1 MSKKESIVDPG
12 IKLSLDQEEYSS
24 KKNGRASTDPKSL
37 TDPSRRSFLN
47 KAGGMMAVALAA
59 AVVPIEPLLGGKESR
74 AEASVISY
82 QSGNRADASLNYR
95 DDTANAE
102 HLDIGILPDNGDAAR
117 FTDHS
122 AIWHKA
128 LLHDDL
134 EIVNQNAWNSFTTAL
149 TSGNFEDFQNVI
161 VGNPGGTNFT
171 GTLNGPMGSYA
182 FDLEG
187 LDSHATSVPPSP
199 SVTSAQEAAE
209 AVEHYWAALLR
220 DVSFIDYPVNAT
232 VALAAADMNKLSFVL
247 SGSKQGPPFPV
258 TPFNLFRG
266 QSFKGDGNVKG
277 PFVSQFLI
285 QPTFYGAQPLSQRA
299 RTFLPG
305 QDFMTTVDEF
315 KRIQNGQ
322 VPSTPVAFDPTFRF
336 LRNGRS
342 LAAYTRADALHDE
355 YFTAALLLLGI
366 NAPLNPGN
374 PYIGSQTQHGF
385 GTLGGPDILGTIP
398 EMATRALKGV
408 WFHKWVVNLRHRPEN
423 YGALVHA
430 RLTNRSPFPQAAGA
444 LHPDVFVSAALPLI
458 KAKFGT
464 FLLPQAFP
472 EGAPSHPCYP
482 TGHGTVGGACITAIK
497 FFFDGNQKIRP
508 LLLAAGSDVMQP
520 NSDGTALVP
529 YTGLDRDDLT
539 INGELSKLAWN
550 VTTGHGIHA
559 GIHFRSSSFWS
570 IELGEQIG
578 LSVLQDR
585 AKSYGEPF
593 DISIT
598 KVDGTTTAISNPGH
612 GQL

>member
-1 MSKKESIVDPG
+1 MPTQETACSEAS
-12 IKLSLDQEEYSS
+12 LSHDGGDCPSQTNYQQP
-24 KKNGRASTDPKSL
+24 KNRNMPD
-37 TDPSRRSFLN
+37 DPSRRSFLG
-47 KAGGMMAVALAA
+47 KAGGLGAMALAA
-59 AVVPIEPLLGGKESR
+59 AIVPIEPLLGGKESR
-74 AEASVISY
+74 AEATVIPY
-82 QSGNRADASLNYR
+82 QSGTRADASFLYR
-95 DDTANAE
+95 ENTADTE
-102 HLDIGILPDNGDAAR
+102 RIDIGELPDNGDALR

-122 AIWHKA
+122 ASWHKA

-134 EIVNQNAWNSFTTAL
+134 EIVNQNAWNSLTAAL
-149 TSGNFEDFQNVI
+149 TSGSFADFENVI
-161 VGNPGGTNFT
+161 VGNPGSTNFT

-209 AVEHYWAALLR
+209 QVEHYWAALLR
-220 DVSFIDYPVNAT
+220 DVSFIDYPTNPT
-232 VALAAADMNKLSFVL
+232 VALAAADLNHLSFVL
-247 SGSKQGPPFPV
+247 SGNNQGPPFPV

-266 QSFKGDGNVKG
+266 QTFKGDGNVKG
-277 PFVSQFLI
+277 PFLSQFMI
-285 QPTFYGAQPLSQRA
+285 QPTFFGAHPLSQKV

-322 VPSTPVAFDPTFRF
+322 VPSATVAFDPTFRF

-342 LAAYTRADALHDE
+342 LAAFTRADSLHDE
-355 YFTAALLLLGI
+355 YLTAALVLLGI

-374 PYIGSQTQHGF
+374 PYIHSQTQHGF
-385 GTLGGPDILGTIP
+385 GTLGGPDVLTTIP
-398 EMATRALKGV
+398 EMSTRALKGV

-430 RLTNRSPFPQAAGA
+430 RLTNRTPFPQAAGA
-444 LHPDVFVSAALPLI
+444 LHPDVFTSTALPLI

-482 TGHGTVGGACITAIK
+482 TGHGTVGGACITALK

-508 LLLAAGSDVMQP
+508 LLLAAGTDVMQP

-529 YTGLDRDDLT
+529 YTGADRDDLT

-578 LSVLQDR
+578 LSVLRDR
-585 AKSYGEPF
+585 AKSYAEPF
-593 DISIT
+593 NISLT
-598 KVDGTTTAISNPGH
+598 KVDGTTATVSN
-612 GQL
+612 Q